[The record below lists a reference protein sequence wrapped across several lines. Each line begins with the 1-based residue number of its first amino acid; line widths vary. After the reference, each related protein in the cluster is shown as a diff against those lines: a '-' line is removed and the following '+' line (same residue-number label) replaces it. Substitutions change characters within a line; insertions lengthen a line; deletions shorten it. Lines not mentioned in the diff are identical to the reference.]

1 LLAGAHFHEVT
12 KVVTAQGTPRA
23 YEDCLMKDLRVEL
36 TKTDRDR
43 IEQMADADG
52 RAENVVNVEADS
64 RGGLVGRLTTTSQTR
79 VLDDLSSPG
88 DAMRRGPSGVP
99 GPE

>member
-1 LLAGAHFHEVT
+1 MNY
-12 KVVTAQGTPRA
+12 P
-23 YEDCLMKDLRVEL
+23 RVEL

-64 RGGLVGRLTTTSQTR
+64 QGGLIGRLTTTSQTR
-79 VLDDLSSPG
+79 VLDDRSSPADG
-88 DAMRRGPSGVP
+88 MRQGPSGVDD
-99 GPE
+99 PE

>member
-1 LLAGAHFHEVT
+1 
-12 KVVTAQGTPRA
+12 
-23 YEDCLMKDLRVEL
+23 MKEPRVEL

-64 RGGLVGRLTTTSQTR
+64 HGGLIGRLTTTSQTR
-79 VLDDLSSPG
+79 VLDDRSSPG
-88 DAMRRGPSGVP
+88 DAMRAGPSGV
-99 GPE
+99 GDAE

>member
-1 LLAGAHFHEVT
+1 
-12 KVVTAQGTPRA
+12 
-23 YEDCLMKDLRVEL
+23 MKEPRVEL

-64 RGGLVGRLTTTSQTR
+64 LGGLIGRLTTTSQTR
-79 VLDDLSSPG
+79 VLDDRSSPG
-88 DAMRRGPSGVP
+88 DAMRAGPSGVDDA
-99 GPE
+99 E

>member
-1 LLAGAHFHEVT
+1 MD
-12 KVVTAQGTPRA
+12 PI
-23 YEDCLMKDLRVEL
+23 RVAL

-64 RGGLVGRLTTTSQTR
+64 RGGLIGRLTTTSHAR
-79 VLDDLSSPG
+79 VLDERSSPA
-88 DAMRRGPSGVP
+88 DAMARGPSGVRDP
-99 GPE
+99 KE

>member
-1 LLAGAHFHEVT
+1 M
-12 KVVTAQGTPRA
+12 
-23 YEDCLMKDLRVEL
+23 DDSRVEL

-64 RGGLVGRLTTTSQTR
+64 RGGLIGRLTTTSQTR
-79 VLDDLSSPG
+79 VLDDESSPR
-88 DAMRRGPSGVP
+88 DAMKRGPSGIP
-99 GPE
+99 DTE